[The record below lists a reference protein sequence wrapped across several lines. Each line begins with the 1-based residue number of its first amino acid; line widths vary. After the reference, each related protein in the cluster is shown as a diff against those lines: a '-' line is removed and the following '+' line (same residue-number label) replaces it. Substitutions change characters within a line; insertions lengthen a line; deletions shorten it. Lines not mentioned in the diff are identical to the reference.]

1 MTRTD
6 FNKKLLAHCGFDET
20 HMIYKLHSTDFSLP
34 SDLIFEDAIV
44 DKTDIQESRNRLAVV
59 KSIGPDS
66 YITRLSREYS
76 YDMEFVNIQNKII
89 TTTTND
95 HDQHISLML
104 VGAVCVATFGAI
116 LSIYVCCKP
125 LFEGELKRKAPS
137 DYEQIV

>member
-1 MTRTD
+1 MTQTD

-44 DKTDIQESRNRLAVV
+44 DKTDIQESRNKLTVV

-66 YITRLSREYS
+66 YITRLNREYS
-76 YDMEFVNIQNKII
+76 YDMEFVNVENQII
-89 TTTTND
+89 TTATNED
-95 HDQHISLML
+95 HNVSLLL
-104 VGAVCVATFGAI
+104 VGAVCVATFGAF

-125 LFEGELKRKAPS
+125 LFETELKGKAVS
-137 DYEQIV
+137 EYEQII